1 MLSEDER
8 ERMRRAYYIDH
19 LKVSQIARD
28 MGHCRQT
35 VKDVLEAVPRKAYQ
49 LRDGR
54 PGPRFQPFQKRVEE
68 LLAENEALPPKQR
81 YTMHKLFE
89 ILCAE
94 GYQGCESRIGQF
106 RTEWKQ
112 ANYPPE
118 VFLPLEFDPGQDAQC
133 DWGEAIA
140 IIGGVRQTVQV
151 FVLRLNYSRRVFVM
165 SFPTQQQESSTHM

>member
-19 LKVSQIARD
+19 LKMSQIARD
-28 MGHCRQT
+28 TGHCRQT
-35 VKDVLEAVPRKAYQ
+35 VKNVIEGVPRKSYQ

-54 PGPRFQPFQKRVEE
+54 PGPRFQPFQKRLEE
-68 LLAENEALPPKQR
+68 LLAENETLPPKQP
-81 YTMHKLFE
+81 YTTHKLFE

-94 GYQGCESRIGQF
+94 GYQGCESRLGQF

-118 VFLPLEFDPGQDAQC
+118 VFLPLEFGVITFFRTIFPAKQKEIRA
-133 DWGEAIA
+133 GEEKEA
-140 IIGGVRQTVQV
+140 
-151 FVLRLNYSRRVFVM
+151 
-165 SFPTQQQESSTHM
+165 FPTRICPSNTGRWTFHG